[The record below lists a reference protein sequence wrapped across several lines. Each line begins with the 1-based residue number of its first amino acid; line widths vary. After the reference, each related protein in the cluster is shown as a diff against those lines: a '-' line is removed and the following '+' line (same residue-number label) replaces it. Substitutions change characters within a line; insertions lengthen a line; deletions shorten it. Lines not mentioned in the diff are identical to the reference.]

1 MPEPFLGDVHTRTE
15 AEFCGLRAAAAM
27 LANNTLPTD
36 SLHRLRETRRI
47 DAATGPISH
56 AFVHQAE
63 NLQIVLTILFRDL
76 SALRRNQTEVSRGER

>member
-36 SLHRLRETRRI
+36 SLHRLRETRRT